1 MKRLKRMYRALAA
14 LLLAVCLVGAKAS
27 PVLAVT
33 QAEIDQL
40 KNEAKELGSQKKV
53 LEAKLKELAGD
64 KAKVLEQKKVLDP

>member
-14 LLLAVCLVGAKAS
+14 LLLAVCLVGAEAS

-40 KNEAKELGSQKKV
+40 KNEAKELRRHKMVG
-53 LEAKLKELAGD
+53 EAMRK
-64 KAKVLEQKKVLDP
+64 